1 MAVELNKTFI
11 KGRMNKDLD
20 ERLIPDGEYIDAIN
34 VTIDTASGSNIGAV
48 SNSLGNALV
57 SNIQTLVEAKGATY
71 SGSNSKTIGAVTYEA
86 DNLIYWLVTSD
97 TFDAIFEYSEVFNF
111 TSIVLLCTKGQ
122 LNFNKNYPVTG
133 INFIPASKGE
143 GPFF

>member
-11 KGRMNKDLD
+11 KGKMNKDLD

-57 SNIQTLVEAKGATY
+57 SNIQTLVEAQGVTY
-71 SGSNSKTIGAVTYEA
+71 SGSNSKTIGAITYEA

-97 TFDAIFEYSEVFNF
+97 TFDAIFEYKVRCSILLVLFCYVQSQEV
-111 TSIVLLCTKGQ
+111 
-122 LNFNKNYPVTG
+122 Y
-133 INFIPASKGE
+133 
-143 GPFF
+143 